1 MAAFSGFLR
10 LDSVLAGMS
19 RVLVTGGLGG
29 SGRWIVDRLASDG
42 HDVACVDQQFTES
55 ERGNVD
61 VRTTDL
67 TEGGRVFDLV
77 AEFDPD
83 SVVHW
88 GAIPD
93 PLNHAGGEVFE
104 NNVLSTYNVLDAAGR
119 AGAKVVWASSE
130 SAMGFPFAAETPP
143 PEYLPIDED
152 HPLRPEDPYGV
163 SKEAGEAVAKMVT
176 RRDGVPVVSIRPSW
190 IQYPGEYVCLDNDPP
205 AEGVGNFWSYIDVRD
220 IASIVAAALSA
231 DIEGHEA
238 VFAVADENYAGR
250 PTTDLFAERFG
261 EVPEPCDLSGEDS
274 SISNAKAADLLG
286 WEPAHSWREAADE
299 DAAGPTV

>member
-1 MAAFSGFLR
+1 
-10 LDSVLAGMS
+10 MS

-42 HDVACVDQQFTES
+42 HEVLCVDRRGADS
-55 ERGNVD
+55 ERANVD
-61 VRTTDL
+61 VRVADL
-67 TEGGRVFDLV
+67 TESGRVFDLV

-93 PLNHAGGEVFE
+93 PLGHAGGEVFE
-104 NNVLSTYNVLDAAGR
+104 NNVISTYSVLDAAGR
-119 AGAKVVWASSE
+119 AGAKIVWAS
-130 SAMGFPFAAETPP
+130 
-143 PEYLPIDED
+143 IDED

-190 IQYPGEYVCLDNDPP
+190 IQYPGEYVCLGNEPP

-231 DIEGHEA
+231 DVSGHEA
-238 VFAVADENYAGR
+238 VFAVADENYADR
-250 PTTDLFAERFG
+250 PTVDLFAEQFG

-274 SISNAKAADLLG
+274 SVSNAKAADLLG

-299 DAAGPTV
+299 DVAGPTV

>member
-1 MAAFSGFLR
+1 
-10 LDSVLAGMS
+10 MS

-42 HDVACVDQQFTES
+42 HEVLCVDQRGADS
-55 ERGNVD
+55 ERANVD
-61 VRTTDL
+61 VRVADL
-67 TEGGRVFDLV
+67 TESGRVFDLV

-93 PLNHAGGEVFE
+93 PLGHAGGEVFE
-104 NNVLSTYNVLDAAGR
+104 NNVISTYSVLDAAGR
-119 AGAKVVWASSE
+119 AGAKIVWASSE

-163 SKEAGEAVAKMVT
+163 SKEAGEAVAKMVP

-190 IQYPGEYVCLDNDPP
+190 IQYPGEYVCLGNEPS

-231 DIEGHEA
+231 DVSGHEA

-250 PTTDLFAERFG
+250 PTVDLFAEQFG

-274 SISNAKAADLLG
+274 SVSNAKAADLLG

-299 DAAGPTV
+299 DVAGPTV

>member
-1 MAAFSGFLR
+1 
-10 LDSVLAGMS
+10 MS

-42 HDVACVDQQFTES
+42 HDVMCVDQVGADS
-55 ERGNVD
+55 ERASVD
-61 VRTTDL
+61 VRVADL
-67 TEGGRVFDLV
+67 TEAGRVFDLV

-93 PLNHAGGEVFE
+93 PLGHAGGEVFE
-104 NNVLSTYNVLDAAGR
+104 NNVMSTYNVLDAAGR

-143 PEYLPIDED
+143 PDYLPIDEA
-152 HPLRPEDPYGV
+152 HPLRPEDPYGA
-163 SKEAGEAVAKMVT
+163 SKETGEAIARMVT

-190 IQYPGEYVCLDNDPP
+190 IQYPGEYLCLDNEPP

-220 IASIVAAALSA
+220 IASIVAAALAA

-238 VFAVADENYAGR
+238 VFAVADENYADR
-250 PTTDLFAERFG
+250 PGVDLFDEQFG
-261 EVPEPCDLSGEDS
+261 AVPEPCDIEGDES
-274 SISNAKAADLLG
+274 SITNAKAADLLG

-299 DAAGPTV
+299 DVDEPTV

>member
-1 MAAFSGFLR
+1 MA
-10 LDSVLAGMS
+10 
-19 RVLVTGGLGG
+19 RVIVTGGLGG

-42 HDVACVDQQFTES
+42 HDVVCVDQVGADS
-55 ERGNVD
+55 ERPNVD
-61 VRTTDL
+61 VRVADL
-67 TEGGRVFDLV
+67 TEAGRVFDLV

-104 NNVLSTYNVLDAAGR
+104 NNVISTYNVLDAAGR

-130 SAMGFPFAAETPP
+130 SALGFPFAAETPP
-143 PEYLPIDED
+143 PDYLPVDEA

-163 SKEAGEAVAKMVT
+163 SKETGEAIARMVS
-176 RRDGVPVVSIRPSW
+176 RRDGVPVVSIRSSW
-190 IQYPGEYVCLDNDPP
+190 IQYPGEYVCLGNEPP

-220 IASIVAAALSA
+220 IASIVAAALET

-238 VFAVADENYAGR
+238 VFAVADENYADR
-250 PTTDLFAERFG
+250 PTTDLFEEQFG
-261 EVPEPCDLSGEDS
+261 AVPDPCDIEADQS
-274 SISNAKAADLLG
+274 SITNAKAADLLG
-286 WEPAHSWREAADE
+286 WEPEHSWHDAADE
-299 DAAGPTV
+299 DVPEPTV